1 MISIKNFSGGF
12 NMISLSEEIEE
23 YAELHT
29 RALSPGHARLWQET
43 HEKSTHAGMMV
54 GPLEGALLRLL
65 ARLTSAKRV
74 LEIGMFTGYSALAMA
89 EALPEGGQLI
99 TCDVNLET
107 TEIARRYFASSPHGH
122 KIEIKL
128 GPAKETLKKLKGP
141 FDLCFIDADK
151 QSYGSY
157 YDYGID
163 LVRRGGL
170 IVLDNM
176 LQSGRV
182 VNPTD
187 EAARAIADLNKRIQK
202 DERVENV
209 LLPVRDGI
217 MLAYRR

>member
-1 MISIKNFSGGF
+1 
-12 NMISLSEEIEE
+12 MISLSEKIEE
-23 YAELHT
+23 YSERHT
-29 RALSPGHARLWQET
+29 RELSDLHQRLWQET
-43 HEKSTHAGMMV
+43 HEKTSSPGMMV
-54 GPLEGALLRLL
+54 GPIEGALLRLL
-65 ARLTSAKRV
+65 VRLTAAKRV

-89 EALPEGGQLI
+89 AALPEDGQLI
-99 TCDVNLET
+99 TCDVNPET
-107 TEIARRYFASSPHGH
+107 SEIARRYFASGPHGH

-128 GPAKETLKKLKGP
+128 GPAKETLKNLQGP

-151 QSYGSY
+151 QGYGAY
-157 YDYGID
+157 YDACID

-182 VNPTD
+182 LNPAD
-187 EAARAIADLNKRIQK
+187 PASRIIAALNDRIQR

-209 LLPVRDGI
+209 LLPIRDGI

>member
-1 MISIKNFSGGF
+1 
-12 NMISLSEEIEE
+12 MISLSEKIEE
-23 YAELHT
+23 YSERHT
-29 RALSPGHARLWQET
+29 RELSNLHQRLWQET
-43 HEKSTHAGMMV
+43 HEKTSSPGMMV
-54 GPLEGALLRLL
+54 GPIEGALLRLL
-65 ARLTSAKRV
+65 VRLTAAKRV

-89 EALPEGGQLI
+89 AALPEDGQLI
-99 TCDVNLET
+99 TCDVNPGT
-107 TEIARRYFASSPHGH
+107 SEIARRYFASSPHGY

-128 GPAKETLKKLKGP
+128 GPAKETLKNLQGP

-151 QSYGSY
+151 QGYGAY
-157 YDYGID
+157 YDACID

-182 VNPTD
+182 LNPAD
-187 EAARAIADLNKRIQK
+187 PASRIIAALNDRIQR

-209 LLPVRDGI
+209 LLPIRDGI

>member
-1 MISIKNFSGGF
+1 
-12 NMISLSEEIEE
+12 MISLSEKIEE
-23 YAELHT
+23 YSERHT
-29 RALSPGHARLWQET
+29 RELSNLHQRLWQET
-43 HEKSTHAGMMV
+43 HEKTSSPGMMV
-54 GPLEGALLRLL
+54 GPIEGALLRLL
-65 ARLTSAKRV
+65 VRLTAAKRV

-89 EALPEGGQLI
+89 AALPEDGQLI

-107 TEIARRYFASSPHGH
+107 SEIARRYFASSPHGH

-128 GPAKETLKKLKGP
+128 GPAKETLKNLQGP

-151 QSYGSY
+151 QGYGAY
-157 YDYGID
+157 YDACID

-182 VNPTD
+182 LNPAD
-187 EAARAIADLNKRIQK
+187 PASRIIAALNDRIQR

-209 LLPVRDGI
+209 LLPIRDGI

>member
-1 MISIKNFSGGF
+1 
-12 NMISLSEEIEE
+12 MISLSEKIEE
-23 YAELHT
+23 YSERHT
-29 RALSPGHARLWQET
+29 RELSDLHERLWQET
-43 HEKSTHAGMMV
+43 HEKTSSPGMMV
-54 GPLEGALLRLL
+54 GPIEGALLRLL
-65 ARLTSAKRV
+65 VRLTAAKRV

-89 EALPEGGQLI
+89 AALPEDGQLI
-99 TCDVNLET
+99 TCDVNPET
-107 TEIARRYFASSPHGH
+107 SEIARRYFASSPHGH

-128 GPAKETLKKLKGP
+128 GPANETLNDLQGP

-151 QSYGSY
+151 QGYGAY
-157 YDYGID
+157 YDACID

-182 VNPTD
+182 FHPRD
-187 EAARAIADLNKRIQK
+187 SAARAIADLNRRIQK

-209 LLPVRDGI
+209 LLPIRDGI

>member
-1 MISIKNFSGGF
+1 
-12 NMISLSEEIEE
+12 MISLSEKIEE
-23 YAELHT
+23 YSERHT
-29 RALSPGHARLWQET
+29 RELSNLHQRLWQET
-43 HEKSTHAGMMV
+43 HEKTSSPGMMV
-54 GPLEGALLRLL
+54 GPIEGALLRLL
-65 ARLTSAKRV
+65 VRLTAAKRV

-89 EALPEGGQLI
+89 AALPEDGQLI
-99 TCDVNLET
+99 TCDVNPET
-107 TEIARRYFASSPHGH
+107 SEIARRYFASSPHGH

-128 GPAKETLKKLKGP
+128 GPAKETLKNLQGP

-151 QSYGSY
+151 QGYGAY
-157 YDYGID
+157 YDACID

-182 VNPTD
+182 LNPAD
-187 EAARAIADLNKRIQK
+187 PASRIIAALDDRIQR

-209 LLPVRDGI
+209 LLPIRDGI

>member
-1 MISIKNFSGGF
+1 MD
-12 NMISLSEEIEE
+12 EELEE
-23 YAELHT
+23 YAEART
-29 RALSPGHARLWQET
+29 RALSDLHTRLWKET
-43 HEKSTHAGMMV
+43 YEKTSAPGMMV

-65 ARLTSAKRV
+65 VRLTAAKRV

-89 EALPEGGQLI
+89 EALPEDGKLI
-99 TCDVNLET
+99 SCDVNPAT
-107 TEIARRYFASSPHGH
+107 TEIARRYFSSSHHGR

-128 GPAKETLKKLKGP
+128 GPAKETLKTLKGP

-151 QSYGSY
+151 ESYGHY
-157 YDYGID
+157 YDACIE
-163 LVRRGGL
+163 LVRPGGL

-176 LQSGRV
+176 LQGGRV
-182 VNPTD
+182 LKPTD
-187 EAARAIADLNKRIQK
+187 RAARAITVLNERIQR

>member
-1 MISIKNFSGGF
+1 
-12 NMISLSEEIEE
+12 MISLSEKIEE
-23 YAELHT
+23 YSERHT
-29 RALSPGHARLWQET
+29 RELSNLHQRLWQET
-43 HEKSTHAGMMV
+43 HEKTSSPGMMV
-54 GPLEGALLRLL
+54 GPIEGALLRLL
-65 ARLTSAKRV
+65 VRLTAAKRV

-89 EALPEGGQLI
+89 AALPEDGQLI
-99 TCDVNLET
+99 TCDVNPET
-107 TEIARRYFASSPHGH
+107 SEIARRYFASSPHGH

-128 GPAKETLKKLKGP
+128 GQATETLKNLQGP

-151 QSYGSY
+151 QGYGAY
-157 YDYGID
+157 YDACID

-182 VNPTD
+182 LNPAD
-187 EAARAIADLNKRIQK
+187 PASRIIAALNDRIQR

-209 LLPVRDGI
+209 LLPIRDGI

>member
-1 MISIKNFSGGF
+1 
-12 NMISLSEEIEE
+12 MISLSEKIEE
-23 YAELHT
+23 YSERHT
-29 RALSPGHARLWQET
+29 RELSDLHQRLWQET
-43 HEKSTHAGMMV
+43 HEKTSSPGMMV
-54 GPLEGALLRLL
+54 GPIEGALLRLL
-65 ARLTSAKRV
+65 VRLTAAKRV

-89 EALPEGGQLI
+89 AALPEDGQLI
-99 TCDVNLET
+99 TCDVNPET
-107 TEIARRYFASSPHGH
+107 SEIARRYFASSPYGH

-128 GPAKETLKKLKGP
+128 GPAKETLKNLQGP

-151 QSYGSY
+151 QGYGAY
-157 YDYGID
+157 YDACID

-182 VNPTD
+182 LNTADPASRII
-187 EAARAIADLNKRIQK
+187 AALNDRIQR

-209 LLPVRDGI
+209 LLPIRDGI

>member
-1 MISIKNFSGGF
+1 
-12 NMISLSEEIEE
+12 MISLSEKIEE
-23 YAELHT
+23 YSERHT
-29 RALSPGHARLWQET
+29 RELSDLHERLWQET
-43 HEKSTHAGMMV
+43 HEKTSSPGMMV
-54 GPLEGALLRLL
+54 GPIEGALLRLL
-65 ARLTSAKRV
+65 VRLTAAKRV

-89 EALPEGGQLI
+89 AALPEDGQLI
-99 TCDVNLET
+99 TCDVNPET
-107 TEIARRYFASSPHGH
+107 SEIARRYFASSPHGH

-128 GPAKETLKKLKGP
+128 GPAKETLKNLQGP

-151 QSYGSY
+151 QGYGAY
-157 YDYGID
+157 YDACID

-182 VNPTD
+182 LNPAD
-187 EAARAIADLNKRIQK
+187 PASRIIAALNDRIQR

-209 LLPVRDGI
+209 LLPIRDGI

>member
-1 MISIKNFSGGF
+1 MNREEFLYDLAIGKNRGILRASYRE
-12 NMISLSEEIEE
+12 LSN
-23 YAELHT
+23 LHQ
-29 RALSPGHARLWQET
+29 RLWQET
-43 HEKSTHAGMMV
+43 HEKTSSPGMMV
-54 GPLEGALLRLL
+54 GPIEGALLRLL
-65 ARLTSAKRV
+65 VRLTAAKRV

-89 EALPEGGQLI
+89 AALPEDGQLI
-99 TCDVNLET
+99 TCDVNPET
-107 TEIARRYFASSPHGH
+107 SEIARRYFASSPHGH

-128 GPAKETLKKLKGP
+128 GPAKETLKNLQGP

-151 QSYGSY
+151 QGYGAY
-157 YDYGID
+157 YDACID

-182 VNPTD
+182 LNPAD
-187 EAARAIADLNKRIQK
+187 PASRIIAALNDRIQR

-209 LLPVRDGI
+209 LLPIRDGI

>member
-1 MISIKNFSGGF
+1 
-12 NMISLSEEIEE
+12 MISLSEKIEE
-23 YAELHT
+23 YSERHT
-29 RALSPGHARLWQET
+29 RELSNLHQRLWQET
-43 HEKSTHAGMMV
+43 HEKTSSPGMMV
-54 GPLEGALLRLL
+54 GPIEGALLRLL
-65 ARLTSAKRV
+65 VRLTAAKRV

-89 EALPEGGQLI
+89 AALPEDGQLI
-99 TCDVNLET
+99 ICDVNPET
-107 TEIARRYFASSPHGH
+107 SEIARRYFASSPHGH

-128 GPAKETLKKLKGP
+128 GPAKETLKNLQGP

-151 QSYGSY
+151 QGYGAY
-157 YDYGID
+157 YDACID

-182 VNPTD
+182 LNPAD
-187 EAARAIADLNKRIQK
+187 PASRIIAALNDRIQR

-209 LLPVRDGI
+209 LLPIRDGI

>member
-1 MISIKNFSGGF
+1 
-12 NMISLSEEIEE
+12 MISLSEKIEE
-23 YAELHT
+23 YSERHT
-29 RALSPGHARLWQET
+29 RELSDLHQRLWQET
-43 HEKSTHAGMMV
+43 HEKTSSPGMMV
-54 GPLEGALLRLL
+54 GPIEGALLRLL
-65 ARLTSAKRV
+65 VRLTAAKRV

-89 EALPEGGQLI
+89 AALPEDGQLI
-99 TCDVNLET
+99 TCDVNPGT
-107 TEIARRYFASSPHGH
+107 SEIARRYFASSPHGH

-128 GPAKETLKKLKGP
+128 GPATETLKNLQGP

-151 QSYGSY
+151 QGYGAY
-157 YDYGID
+157 YDACID

-182 VNPTD
+182 LNPAD
-187 EAARAIADLNKRIQK
+187 PASRIIAALNDRIQR

-209 LLPVRDGI
+209 LLPIRDGI

>member
-1 MISIKNFSGGF
+1 
-12 NMISLSEEIEE
+12 MISLSEKIEE
-23 YAELHT
+23 YSERHT
-29 RALSPGHARLWQET
+29 RELSDLHQRLWQET
-43 HEKSTHAGMMV
+43 HEKTSSPGMMV
-54 GPLEGALLRLL
+54 GPIEGALLRLL
-65 ARLTSAKRV
+65 VRLTAAKRV

-89 EALPEGGQLI
+89 AALPEDGQLI
-99 TCDVNLET
+99 TCDVNPGT
-107 TEIARRYFASSPHGH
+107 SEIARRYFASSPHGY

-128 GPAKETLKKLKGP
+128 GPAKETLKNLQGP

-151 QSYGSY
+151 QGYGAY
-157 YDYGID
+157 YDACID

-182 VNPTD
+182 LNPAD
-187 EAARAIADLNKRIQK
+187 PASRIIAALNDRIQR

-209 LLPVRDGI
+209 LLPIRDGI

>member
-1 MISIKNFSGGF
+1 
-12 NMISLSEEIEE
+12 MISLSEKIEE
-23 YAELHT
+23 YSERHT
-29 RALSPGHARLWQET
+29 RELSNLHQRLWQET
-43 HEKSTHAGMMV
+43 HEKTSSPGMMV
-54 GPLEGALLRLL
+54 GPIEGALLRLL
-65 ARLTSAKRV
+65 VRLTAAKRV

-89 EALPEGGQLI
+89 AALPEDGQLI
-99 TCDVNLET
+99 TCDVNPGT
-107 TEIARRYFASSPHGH
+107 SEIARRYFASSPHGH

-128 GPAKETLKKLKGP
+128 GPAKETLKNLQGP

-151 QSYGSY
+151 QGYGAY
-157 YDYGID
+157 YDACID

-182 VNPTD
+182 LNPAD
-187 EAARAIADLNKRIQK
+187 PASRIIAALNDRIQR

-209 LLPVRDGI
+209 LLPIRDGI

>member
-1 MISIKNFSGGF
+1 
-12 NMISLSEEIEE
+12 MISLSEKIEE
-23 YAELHT
+23 YSERHT
-29 RALSPGHARLWQET
+29 RELSDLHQRLWQET
-43 HEKSTHAGMMV
+43 HEKTSSPGMMV
-54 GPLEGALLRLL
+54 GTIEGALLRLL
-65 ARLTSAKRV
+65 VRLTAAKRV

-89 EALPEGGQLI
+89 AALPEDGQLI
-99 TCDVNLET
+99 TCDVNPGT
-107 TEIARRYFASSPHGH
+107 SEIARRYFASSPHGY

-128 GPAKETLKKLKGP
+128 GPATETLKNLQGP

-151 QSYGSY
+151 QGYGAY
-157 YDYGID
+157 YDACID

-182 VNPTD
+182 LNPAD
-187 EAARAIADLNKRIQK
+187 PASRIIAALNDRIQR

-209 LLPVRDGI
+209 LLPIRDGI